1 MFSSKCKYL
10 FWVVIACFLVH
21 CGGSGSTFSGS
32 SSDAS
37 GATADAVGG
46 NVSQIEFLEGS
57 SSVSFEAMADDDE
70 AVLMLYSY
78 NEDDAAAGFQIGAS
92 KSSQYLSSTLYE
104 EAVTAADEDET
115 ELFHYQLREWEED
128 LDPSAIVENNP
139 SSYLTS
145 SYLVGSKRTFKV
157 LNSFSSNSSYD
168 TVESTLQYETDDFNF
183 YVDNRNLD
191 SLTKS
196 DLKDLADSFLGVI
209 DEERDI
215 IGSESDV
222 DGSGKFNVLFTQTV
236 NGLSGSSGGMV
247 TGFFYAVDLL
257 SSDTYEISNESE
269 VFYTFVP
276 DADGDLGTAVTK
288 NFATTNIYP
297 GVMAHEFQHMINFNQ
312 HYFLNDVSAE
322 RGWLNEGL
330 SHLMEDIY
338 SLDSS
343 GYMTSSGLE
352 NPARVKNF
360 IENIQNICLTC
371 GTSLGQRGGSY
382 LFTRY
387 LYEQAQLGNF
397 SNAASGAELLAN
409 LVQTSLRGVDNVVS
423 VTSGSDGTT
432 DDFQTLF
439 GNFALAVYLSNT
451 GLNDDDRLSFLGI
464 NLRAEQDDNRATVL
478 DGPAVQNL
486 TSLPFTDTLSGNSI
500 TYLQVTGE
508 TINENGGLL
517 EVEVGSEAAFGAY
530 VIY

>member
-1 MFSSKCKYL
+1 M
-10 FWVVIACFLVH
+10 
-21 CGGSGSTFSGS
+21 SGS
-32 SSDAS
+32 SSDAT
-37 GATADAVGG
+37 GATADPVGG
-46 NVSQIEFLEGS
+46 NVSQVELLEGS
-57 SSVSFEAMADDDE
+57 SSVLFEAMEDDDE
-70 AVLMLYSY
+70 VVMMLYSY
-78 NEDDAAAGFQIGAS
+78 NEEDGAAGFQISAS
-92 KSSQYLSSTLYE
+92 ESSQYLSATLYE
-104 EAVTAADEDET
+104 EAVTSGNEDET

-128 LDPSAIVENNP
+128 LDPSATIEGGN

-145 SYLVGSKRTFKV
+145 SYLTGSERTFRV
-157 LNSFSSNSSYD
+157 LNSFSNGSSYD
-168 TVESTLQYETDDFNF
+168 TVEATLQYETDDFNF

-191 SLTKS
+191 SLDES
-196 DLKDLADSFLGVI
+196 DLQELADTFSAMI
-209 DEERDI
+209 DDERNM

-222 DGSGKFNVLFTQTV
+222 DGDGKFNVLFTQTV

-257 SSDTYEISNESE
+257 SSDTYKISNEAE

-276 DADGDLGTAVTK
+276 DAAGDLGMAITK

-297 GVMAHEFQHMINFNQ
+297 GVMVHELQHMINFNQ

-330 SHLMEDIY
+330 SHLFEDIY

-343 GYMTSSGLE
+343 GYMTTTALE
-352 NPARVKNF
+352 NPARVKSF
-360 IENIQNICLTC
+360 VENIHNLCLTC

-382 LFTRY
+382 LFMRY
-387 LYEQAQLGNF
+387 LYEQAEQGNLP
-397 SNAASGAELLAN
+397 NAASGAELLGS
-409 LVQTSLRGVDNVVS
+409 LVQTSLRDIDNVVNA
-423 VTSGSDGTT
+423 THGADGTT

-439 GNFALAVYLSNT
+439 GNFSLAVYLSNT
-451 GLNDDDRLSFLGI
+451 GLNDDDRLNFLGI
-464 NLRAEQDDNRATVL
+464 NLRAEQDDNRSTVL
-478 DGPAVQNL
+478 DGPSVQNL

-500 TYLQVTGE
+500 TYLQISAQ

-517 EVEVGSEAAFGAY
+517 ELEVGSEAEFGAY